1 MKKEETKK
9 GIYKNLLT
17 GALSS
22 GIARTIMNP
31 LERIEILR
39 QTQNF
44 DYKNLSF
51 FQSVIKMYKTQ
62 GVKGFF
68 KGNTASLMRVLPYSA
83 IEFCSVEFSKN
94 ILRKFKLSTK
104 NFLGLFLCGA
114 FSGWAAVTATFPLDV
129 VRTRLAI
136 HTEHSAIKEKTITE
150 SLRNVYKEGGIRGL
164 YKGYGLTSLGNILF
178 IASKQAMFEFLKN
191 NFPMKK
197 YKNSANLIYGFAA
210 GTFGT
215 VLLYPNYVLKRV
227 AQTTTDKSFTLGQYI
242 SHIYK
247 EKGLRG
253 FYAGL
258 SLNLIKSGPYF
269 GIMFFCNE
277 KLKEIVKF

>member
-94 ILRKFKLSTK
+94 ILRFAEKT
-104 NFLGLFLCGA
+104 
-114 FSGWAAVTATFPLDV
+114 
-129 VRTRLAI
+129 LAI
-136 HTEHSAIKEKTITE
+136 YGILWYHTSW
-150 SLRNVYKEGGIRGL
+150 LR
-164 YKGYGLTSLGNILF
+164 T
-178 IASKQAMFEFLKN
+178 
-191 NFPMKK
+191 
-197 YKNSANLIYGFAA
+197 A
-210 GTFGT
+210 GVERAFGT
-215 VLLYPNYVLKRV
+215 
-227 AQTTTDKSFTLGQYI
+227 
-242 SHIYK
+242 SHDM
-247 EKGLRG
+247 R
-253 FYAGL
+253 
-258 SLNLIKSGPYF
+258 
-269 GIMFFCNE
+269 
-277 KLKEIVKF
+277 

>member
-68 KGNTASLMRVLPYSA
+68 KGNTASLMRVLP
-83 IEFCSVEFSKN
+83 
-94 ILRKFKLSTK
+94 
-104 NFLGLFLCGA
+104 
-114 FSGWAAVTATFPLDV
+114 
-129 VRTRLAI
+129 
-136 HTEHSAIKEKTITE
+136 
-150 SLRNVYKEGGIRGL
+150 
-164 YKGYGLTSLGNILF
+164 
-178 IASKQAMFEFLKN
+178 
-191 NFPMKK
+191 
-197 YKNSANLIYGFAA
+197 
-210 GTFGT
+210 
-215 VLLYPNYVLKRV
+215 
-227 AQTTTDKSFTLGQYI
+227 
-242 SHIYK
+242 
-247 EKGLRG
+247 
-253 FYAGL
+253 
-258 SLNLIKSGPYF
+258 
-269 GIMFFCNE
+269 
-277 KLKEIVKF
+277 